1 MNTQIPDLQSLSFEF
16 MSNVGGVERSR
27 STPHAFAFKPIG
39 TAGPQSPLIPEPIVQ
54 QLEAI
59 QVIIGNSD
67 EIASVESFAEFL
79 ELFGSAVQQS
89 ILKVSVGMQDD
100 ARQQLDSAVQACIVS
115 FPPLEEDMFW
125 V

>member
-1 MNTQIPDLQSLSFEF
+1 MDSHLPDLQSLSFEF
-16 MSNVGGVERSR
+16 MSNFGGVERSR
-27 STPHAFAFKPIG
+27 STPRAFTFKPMG
-39 TAGPQSPLIPEPIVQ
+39 TAGPQSPLIPEPIVR

-67 EIASVESFAEFL
+67 EIATVESFAEFL

-100 ARQQLDSAVQACIVS
+100 ARQQLDSAVQACIVP
-115 FPPLEEDMFW
+115 FPPLEEDVFW